1 MDHTSSILIYGK
13 DAALLNTRAQ
23 VLKQVGPV
31 TQVATVEDL
40 QSSLQEQPFG
50 LMVLCHTGNVVEH
63 DLALQLATSI
73 QPDMKRLLVAT
84 GQTKT
89 PAENVETLSNLA
101 GPQALVDRA
110 KLMLS
115 QSALFRT

>member
-40 QSSLQEQPFG
+40 QSLAPKNSLS
-50 LMVLCHTGNVVEH
+50 
-63 DLALQLATSI
+63 D
-73 QPDMKRLLVAT
+73 
-84 GQTKT
+84 
-89 PAENVETLSNLA
+89 
-101 GPQALVDRA
+101 
-110 KLMLS
+110 
-115 QSALFRT
+115 

>member
-1 MDHTSSILIYGK
+1 
-13 DAALLNTRAQ
+13 
-23 VLKQVGPV
+23 
-31 TQVATVEDL
+31 
-40 QSSLQEQPFG
+40 
-50 LMVLCHTGNVVEH
+50 MVLCHTGNVVEH